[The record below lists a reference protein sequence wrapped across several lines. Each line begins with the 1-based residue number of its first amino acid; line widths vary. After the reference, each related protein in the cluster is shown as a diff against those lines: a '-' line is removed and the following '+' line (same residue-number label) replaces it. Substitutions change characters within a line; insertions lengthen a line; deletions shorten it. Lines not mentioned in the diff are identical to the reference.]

1 MNYKECPI
9 VRTLEVIGGKWKPII
24 LHYLSEAPR
33 RSGELGRL
41 IPQASGK
48 MLTQQLR
55 ELEADKIIR
64 RKIYR
69 QVPPKVEYI
78 LTPLGESLRPVM
90 LAMCAWGEANAQSE
104 DVEGGEDR
112 AHQNLAG
119 MGLPTSRD
127 SVFQP
132 ANSFAKKRPA
142 KSSQPQLAQ
151 NGGPVRTSSAYV
163 RQ

>member
-1 MNYKECPI
+1 M

-55 ELEADKIIR
+55 ELETDKIIR

-69 QVPPKVEYI
+69 QVPPKVEYM

-90 LAMCAWGEANAQSE
+90 IAMCTWGETYARREN
-104 DVEGGEDR
+104 VEGSQNR
-112 AHQNLAG
+112 AYQNLPE
-119 MGLPTSRD
+119 MGASDIHGLGFQDAKAFSSTKSAVRRSNHRD
-127 SVFQP
+127 
-132 ANSFAKKRPA
+132 
-142 KSSQPQLAQ
+142 
-151 NGGPVRTSSAYV
+151 
-163 RQ
+163 

>member
-1 MNYKECPI
+1 MRYKECPI

-55 ELEADKIIR
+55 ELEVDKIIR

-90 LAMCAWGEANAQSE
+90 IAMCAWGETNANRE
-104 DVEGGEDR
+104 DVEGSADR
-112 AHQNLAG
+112 AYQDLAEV
-119 MGLPTSRD
+119 GLPTSRD
-127 SVFQP
+127 SVFP
-132 ANSFAKKRPA
+132 AANSFARKRPA
-142 KSSQPQLAQ
+142 RP
-151 NGGPVRTSSAYV
+151 RTPY
-163 RQ
+163 

>member
-90 LAMCAWGEANAQSE
+90 VAMCAWGETYARREN
-104 DVEGGEDR
+104 VEGSQDGAYQD
-112 AHQNLAG
+112 LAG
-119 MGLPTSRD
+119 TGLPTSKD
-127 SVFQP
+127 SVSP
-132 ANSFAKKRPA
+132 AAGRRGKIG
-142 KSSQPQLAQ
+142 KSRAGSGMAQ
-151 NGGPVRTSSAYV
+151 NGNCPER
-163 RQ
+163 R

>member
-1 MNYKECPI
+1 M
-9 VRTLEVIGGKWKPII
+9 RTLEVIGGKWKPII

-55 ELEADKIIR
+55 ELEADKILR

-90 LAMCAWGEANAQSE
+90 LAMCAWGATNAHGE
-104 DVEGGEDR
+104 DAEGNEDR
-112 AHQNLAG
+112 AYQNLAE

-127 SVFQP
+127 SVFQA
-132 ANSFAKKRPA
+132 ANSFAKKRSA
-142 KSSQPQLAQ
+142 KPRT
-151 NGGPVRTSSAYV
+151 PVAPLTN
-163 RQ
+163 Q

>member
-1 MNYKECPI
+1 MKYKECPI
-9 VRTLEVIGGKWKPII
+9 TRTLEVIGGKWKPII

-90 LAMCAWGEANAQSE
+90 IAMCAWGETNARLTPNRE

-112 AHQNLAG
+112 AYQNLAG
-119 MGLPTSRD
+119 MGLPASRD
-127 SVFQP
+127 SVFQA

-142 KSSQPQLAQ
+142 KPRT
-151 NGGPVRTSSAYV
+151 PVAPLTN
-163 RQ
+163 Q

>member
-1 MNYKECPI
+1 MASGNQ
-9 VRTLEVIGGKWKPII
+9 LF
-24 LHYLSEAPR
+24 HYLSEAPR

-78 LTPLGESLRPVM
+78 LTPLGESLQPVM
-90 LAMCAWGEANAQSE
+90 IAMCAWGETYARPENM
-104 DVEGGEDR
+104 EGNQNPAYR
-112 AHQNLAG
+112 NLAG
-119 MGLPTSRD
+119 LGLPTSEGLGLP
-127 SVFQP
+127 S
-132 ANSFAKKRPA
+132 
-142 KSSQPQLAQ
+142 AQ
-151 NGGPVRTSSAYV
+151 FPS
-163 RQ
+163 

>member
-1 MNYKECPI
+1 MKYKECPI
-9 VRTLEVIGGKWKPII
+9 VRTLEVMGGKWKPII

-90 LAMCAWGEANAQSE
+90 IAMCAWGETNARLTPNRE

-112 AHQNLAG
+112 AYQNLAG
-119 MGLPTSRD
+119 MGLPASRD
-127 SVFQP
+127 SVFQA
-132 ANSFAKKRPA
+132 ANSFAKKRPT
-142 KSSQPQLAQ
+142 KPRT
-151 NGGPVRTSSAYV
+151 PVAPLTN
-163 RQ
+163 Q

>member
-1 MNYKECPI
+1 MKYKECPI
-9 VRTLEVIGGKWKPII
+9 VRTLEVMGGKWKPII

-90 LAMCAWGEANAQSE
+90 IAMCAWGETNARLTRNHE
-104 DVEGGEDR
+104 DVEGSEDR
-112 AHQNLAG
+112 AYQNLAG
-119 MGLPTSRD
+119 MGLPASTD
-127 SVFQP
+127 SVFQ
-132 ANSFAKKRPA
+132 AATSFAKKRPA
-142 KSSQPQLAQ
+142 KP
-151 NGGPVRTSSAYV
+151 RTSV
-163 RQ
+163 VPLTNQ

>member
-1 MNYKECPI
+1 M
-9 VRTLEVIGGKWKPII
+9 RTLEVIGGKWKPII

-90 LAMCAWGEANAQSE
+90 IAMCAWGETNAGGE
-104 DVEGGEDR
+104 DVEGSEDR
-112 AHQNLAG
+112 AYQNLQG
-119 MGLPTSRD
+119 MGLPASTD
-127 SVFQP
+127 SVFQ
-132 ANSFAKKRPA
+132 AATSFAKKRPA
-142 KSSQPQLAQ
+142 KL
-151 NGGPVRTSSAYV
+151 RTSVAPLTN
-163 RQ
+163 Q

>member
-1 MNYKECPI
+1 MNHKECPI
-9 VRTLEVIGGKWKPII
+9 VLTLEVIGGKWKPII

-33 RSGELGRL
+33 RTGELGRL

-64 RKIYR
+64 RKVYR

-90 LAMCAWGEANAQSE
+90 VAMCAWGETY
-104 DVEGGEDR
+104 
-112 AHQNLAG
+112 AHRENGKGSLH
-119 MGLPTSRD
+119 GLS
-127 SVFQP
+127 SLV
-132 ANSFAKKRPA
+132 ALEKKTF
-142 KSSQPQLAQ
+142 S
-151 NGGPVRTSSAYV
+151 RTSS
-163 RQ
+163 RKPSLS

>member
-1 MNYKECPI
+1 MKYKECPI
-9 VRTLEVIGGKWKPII
+9 VRTLEVMGGKWKPII

-78 LTPLGESLRPVM
+78 LNPLRESLRPVM
-90 LAMCAWGEANAQSE
+90 IAICAWGEHSAAIE
-104 DVEGGEDR
+104 DGGGSQDR
-112 AHQNLAG
+112 HDQKL
-119 MGLPTSRD
+119 
-127 SVFQP
+127 
-132 ANSFAKKRPA
+132 
-142 KSSQPQLAQ
+142 
-151 NGGPVRTSSAYV
+151 NGHGR
-163 RQ
+163 

>member
-1 MNYKECPI
+1 M
-9 VRTLEVIGGKWKPII
+9 RTLEVIGRKWKPIT

-55 ELEADKIIR
+55 ELEADKIVR

-90 LAMCAWGEANAQSE
+90 IAMCAWGETNARLTRNHE
-104 DVEGGEDR
+104 DVEGSEDR
-112 AHQNLAG
+112 AYQNLQG
-119 MGLPTSRD
+119 MGLPASTD
-127 SVFQP
+127 SVFQ
-132 ANSFAKKRPA
+132 AATSFAKKRPA
-142 KSSQPQLAQ
+142 KL
-151 NGGPVRTSSAYV
+151 RTSV
-163 RQ
+163 VPLTNQ